1 MAVLP
6 ASPLFLLYVG
16 VFLIAALTCFASL
29 TRLHHITDSDTRQGL
44 WALLLTSGG
53 WAAAHVG
60 FLVSPTTSL
69 KLGWYTLGLVL
80 GLAAVGAWLYFC
92 SAYTGRTYHRNP
104 TYRRLAIAVYIALVA
119 VKVTNPLHRE
129 YFTTTVVATP
139 FPHLSVYTG
148 PLHWT
153 AMGLSY
159 ALAFVGYFM
168 LLELFTQI
176 DLDTRALFALVG
188 ITGLPVVLDLVGYTT
203 PYLIDI
209 TYEPLG
215 SPSSLLVSH
224 SSTSTSSRP
233 SNWPPNGTHQL
244 SHLTWTIT
252 FGTRIVLR

>member
-1 MAVLP
+1 VIFT
-6 ASPLFLLYVG
+6 PLIHPLWQSYQHLRSLFALCWCV
-16 VFLIAALTCFASL
+16 LIAALTCFASL

-139 FPHLSVYTG
+139 RSSSIRIYGAT
-148 PLHWT
+148 T
-153 AMGLSY
+153 
-159 ALAFVGYFM
+159 
-168 LLELFTQI
+168 
-176 DLDTRALFALVG
+176 LDRDGALVRAR
-188 ITGLPVVLDLVGYTT
+188 LCR
-203 PYLIDI
+203 
-209 TYEPLG
+209 
-215 SPSSLLVSH
+215 LLHAPGTVH
-224 SSTSTSSRP
+224 ANRP
-233 SNWPPNGTHQL
+233 
-244 SHLTWTIT
+244 
-252 FGTRIVLR
+252 